1 MTQATQASRFGSRRV
16 RARQASAWL
25 VAGALALSASAC
37 SIVGGARVPATV
49 YAPEPAVQADPAW
62 PRADWQLAIAR
73 PEASRLLDGTRI
85 AVRPTPGELQVYKGA
100 SWAKSPADQL
110 EDAVLRS
117 LEDAGTPRG
126 VARQGS
132 GIAADYTLVMELRRF
147 ESEYTGADVPD
158 AVVEV
163 SAKLLST
170 RDQSVVASRTF
181 VQRQRAPATDTAAVA
196 GSLGRALAQVA
207 RDIDGWVVASGNAAR
222 HNAR

>member
-1 MTQATQASRFGSRRV
+1 MTRSSRFGSRG
-16 RARQASAWL
+16 AGAGQPSAWL
-25 VAGALALSASAC
+25 VAGMLALSASAC
-37 SIVGGARVPATV
+37 SILGGTRVPATV
-49 YAPEPAVQADPAW
+49 YAPQPAVQADRAW

-147 ESEYTGADVPD
+147 ESEYAGADVPD

-181 VQRQRAPATDTAAVA
+181 VQRLKAPATDTAAVA
-196 GSLGRALAQVA
+196 DTLGRALAQIA
-207 RDIDGWVVASGNAAR
+207 RDIDGWVLASGNAAQQ
-222 HNAR
+222 HGAR

>member
-1 MTQATQASRFGSRRV
+1 MTATWNRGSATTSKAAALAASLF
-16 RARQASAWL
+16 
-25 VAGALALSASAC
+25 ALALPGCAL
-37 SIVGGARVPATV
+37 VGGARVPATV

-100 SWAKSPADQL
+100 SWARSPADQL
-110 EDAVLRS
+110 ENAVLHS
-117 LEDAGTPRG
+117 LEDAGTPRA

-147 ESEYTGADVPD
+147 EAEYAGAPMPD

-170 RDQSVVASRTF
+170 RDQGVVASRTF
-181 VQRQRAPATDTAAVA
+181 LQRVQAPATDTATVA
-196 GSLGRALAQVA
+196 ATLGHALAQVA
-207 RDIDGWVVASGNAAR
+207 HDIDGWVLASGNAA
-222 HNAR
+222 ARPGGAR

>member
-1 MTQATQASRFGSRRV
+1 MTQASRFARRRSRTGR
-16 RARQASAWL
+16 ASAWL
-25 VAGALALSASAC
+25 AMGALVLCTSAC
-37 SIVGGARVPATV
+37 SVLGGARVPATV

-73 PEASRLLDGTRI
+73 PEAGRLLDGTRI

-110 EDAVLRS
+110 EDAVLRP

-147 ESEYTGADVPD
+147 EADYAGADVPD

-170 RDQSVVASRTF
+170 RDRGVVASRTF
-181 VQRQRAPATDTAAVA
+181 VQRQKAPATDTAAVA
-196 GSLGRALAQVA
+196 DTLGRALAQVA
-207 RDIDGWVVASGNAAR
+207 RDIDGWVLASGNAAQQ
-222 HNAR
+222 HGAR